1 MLDLEIIRVGCD
13 AASKGPWTWLEGHIG
28 RSLLSAPNDSVLH
41 ITGPGAVDPTRINIC
56 ADDDNAAFI
65 AHARE
70 DIPALIVEVEEL
82 RKALM
87 QIDSIAYNGF
97 RITFGIGYERVI
109 NIARAALKNGHD

>member
-1 MLDLEIIRVGCD
+1 MLDLEIIRVGCE
-13 AASKGPWTWLEGHIG
+13 AATEGPWTWLEGHIG

-70 DIPALIVEVEEL
+70 DIPALIAEVERL
-82 RKALM
+82 RDVLQTIFLHSDPCSSENTM
-87 QIDSIAYNGF
+87 LTEIH
-97 RITFGIGYERVI
+97 TL
-109 NIARAALKNGHD
+109 ARATLMDNR